1 MKKESREEM
10 RKEDCI
16 HSSSSSFYFLAK
28 LKIKLCGNP
37 MMQTQQIF
45 IDFPHCA
52 LVPNLFRNLVSDLLT
67 CVPDL
72 TSVLYEDV
80 VYLAYYCKLIPP

>member
-1 MKKESREEM
+1 
-10 RKEDCI
+10 
-16 HSSSSSFYFLAK
+16 
-28 LKIKLCGNP
+28 

-52 LVPNLFRNLVSDLLT
+52 LVPNLFRNLVSDPLT